1 MCIMNRIEVVSK
13 EVDAR
18 DKSAEESLSF
28 YQIESVKVADVYY
41 VKGSVENSES
51 LFCNNLIQEFSDTN
65 LASGR
70 WIAEIRYK
78 EGVTDPAEES
88 IKRALEDVGN
98 KVDGVRAG
106 KRYYVKGELNQD
118 QVNEIC
124 EILANGIIEDCF
136 SGFEELEVPFPVFEK
151 GGPVKEFSEISLLD
165 ADDEKLELISKER
178 MLALSLDEM
187 KVIQERFR
195 EKNRNPSDA
204 EMETFAQT
212 WSEHCKHKTFNSRI
226 KFKNNGKEEF
236 FENLFKETIV
246 AATQE
251 ISGKKDWLV
260 SVFKDNAG
268 IISFDEKFDFA
279 FKVET
284 HNHPSALDPYAG
296 ASTGVGGVIRD
307 ILGAGLGAKPIFN
320 TDVFCLPPLDCK
332 TFPKASLDPKRLFKG
347 VVSGVR
353 DYGNRMGI
361 PTVNGSIIFHEDY
374 SGLPLVYCGTGG
386 ILPKGMSDKEVRSG
400 DLIVLVGGWT
410 GRDGLKGATFS
421 SGVLEDSSS
430 SSAVQIGNPIEEKK
444 LLDCLIKARDRKLYS
459 CITDCGA
466 GGLSSAVGEMGRE
479 TGAEVNLEKVP
490 LKHAGM
496 RPWEIWMS
504 ESQERMVVSVPEN
517 NFEDFKKTFENED
530 VSVAAIGRF
539 EETGKL
545 VVKFEDETI
554 VDVEMDFLHEGLP
567 KICREAE
574 WTDKDLKE
582 PGIEEKESY
591 DEDLMKILS
600 CPTIASKEEVVR
612 RYDFEVQ
619 GNTVGKPLTGSQ
631 NDGPSDAA
639 VIRPEFGEKNLVIS
653 NGINP
658 RYGLISSYWMAASVI
673 DEALRNVVAA
683 GGDLNKTALL
693 DNFCWGSTSDE
704 RKLGSL
710 VMASKACRDLA
721 IGFETPFISGKDS
734 LHNEFDSNGKTFSI
748 PDTLLI
754 SAASVSDGPIVSM
767 DLKKEES
774 SFYVLGK
781 TYDELGGGFFYD
793 VHGELG
799 SNVPKVRIEEAK
811 KNMESLGRAIR
822 EGLILSCH
830 DCSEGGLAVAA
841 AEMAF
846 AGDVGLKI
854 DLSKIPSDADKDC
867 KTLFSESNSRFLVEV
882 EKKNEELFEKVTGA
896 TKIGETC
903 PGKKLIFFKDGR
915 DIINSDLKTL
925 KKSWKS
931 AIKW

>member
-1 MCIMNRIEVVSK
+1 MNRIEVVSK

-18 DKSAEESLSF
+18 DKSVEEHLDSF
-28 YQIESVKVADVYY
+28 PIERVKVADVYY
-41 VKGSVENSES
+41 VKGSVENSE
-51 LFCNNLIQEFSDTN
+51 NLFSDN
-65 LASGR
+65 LAQKLSDGSLR
-70 WIAEIRYK
+70 RGKWIFEIRYK

-88 IKRALEDVGN
+88 IKRALEDLGN
-98 KVDGVRAG
+98 KVDGVRTG
-106 KRYYVKGELNQD
+106 KRYYVKGELSRD
-118 QVNEIC
+118 QVKKIRET
-124 EILANGIIEDCF
+124 LANGIIEECF

-151 GGPVKEFSEISLLD
+151 GGPVKEFSYVALLD
-165 ADDEKLELISKER
+165 AGDEELRFISKER

-187 KVIQERFR
+187 KTIQKHFR
-195 EKNRNPSDA
+195 GKNRDPSDA

-212 WSEHCKHKTFNSRI
+212 WSEHCKHKTFNSQI
-226 KFKNNGKEEF
+226 KFRNNGREEF

-251 ISGKKDWLV
+251 VSSKKDWLV

-268 IISFDEKFDFA
+268 IISFDKNFDFA

-320 TDVFCLPPLDCK
+320 TDVFCLPPMDCK
-332 TFPKASLDPKRLFKG
+332 TFPRASLDPKRLFRG

-361 PTVNGSIIFHEDY
+361 PTANGSIVFHEGY

-386 ILPKGMSDKEVRSG
+386 ILPKGMSEKEARSE
-400 DLIVLVGGWT
+400 DLIFLVGGWT

-421 SGVLEDSSS
+421 SGTLEDSSS

-444 LLDCLIKARDRKLYS
+444 LLDCLIKARDQRLYS

-466 GGLSSAVGEMGRE
+466 GGLSSAIGEMGKE
-479 TGAEVNLEKVP
+479 TGVEVNLERVP

-504 ESQERMVVSVPEN
+504 ESQERMIVSVPEK
-517 NFEDFKKTFENED
+517 NFEDFKKVFESED
-530 VSVAAIGRF
+530 VPVAAIGKF
-539 EETGKL
+539 TDTGKL
-545 VVKFEDETI
+545 LVKFENETI
-554 VDVEMDFLHEGLP
+554 VDLEMDFLHEGLP
-567 KICREAE
+567 KTCREAE
-574 WTDKDLKE
+574 WTDKSLKE
-582 PGIEEKESY
+582 PEIDEKESY
-591 DEDLMKILS
+591 DEDLIKILS
-600 CPTIASKEEVVR
+600 QPTVASKEEVVR
-612 RYDFEVQ
+612 RYDYEVQ
-619 GNTVGKPLTGSQ
+619 GNTIGKPLTGIE

-639 VIRPEFGEKNLVIS
+639 VIRPEFGKKNLVIS

-673 DEALRNVVAA
+673 DEALRNIVAS
-683 GGDLNKTALL
+683 GGEFRKTALL
-693 DNFCWGSTSDE
+693 DNFCWGSTSDK

-710 VMASKACRDLA
+710 VMASKACRDFA
-721 IGFETPFISGKDS
+721 IGFEAPFISGKDS
-734 LHNEFDSNGKTFSI
+734 LHNEFDSDGKVFSI

-754 SAASVSDGPIVSM
+754 SAASVSEGPVMSM
-767 DLKKEES
+767 DLKKEGS

-793 VHGELG
+793 VRGELG

-811 KNMESLGRAIR
+811 KSMESLSRAIR
-822 EGLILSCH
+822 EGLVLSCH

-846 AGDVGLKI
+846 AGHVGLRI
-854 DLSKIPSDADKDC
+854 DLPKIPSDADKDY
-867 KTLFSESNSRFLVEV
+867 KILFSESNSRFLVEV
-882 EKKNEELFEKVTGA
+882 EKKNEEHFEEMTGA
-896 TKIGETC
+896 AKIGETC
-903 PGKKLIFFKDGR
+903 SGKKLTFFKESR
-915 DIINSDLKTL
+915 DVINSDLEKL